1 MIKKRMNKGKIMLSQ
16 DEIINLN
23 LYELTLLS
31 AIKHIIISNYSSS
44 DIKEIKLN
52 DVLAVLNNG
61 KELPR
66 NNLRRDLSKSF
77 RSLMSKDVLN
87 IVNKVG
93 KRYYVKRES
102 VLVGSDNLYIS
113 ITQDEFKDFFSINLT
128 SNLVKVFGYYIK
140 LLSTL
145 NMNTRVGYHS
155 LDKLSEKFN
164 ISKSSLI
171 RYNSELEKRNLI
183 SIHRRKTFDELTG
196 KFKSFNNVYF
206 KPCDKEHICN
216 WFKIDLEQTN
226 K

>member
-1 MIKKRMNKGKIMLSQ
+1 MKNRLNKGKIMLSY
-16 DEIINLN
+16 DEITNLD
-23 LYELTLLS
+23 LYEITLLS
-31 AIKHIIISNYSSS
+31 CIKHIVISNYNSSKL
-44 DIKEIKLN
+44 KEIKLN
-52 DVLAVLNNG
+52 DVLMLLNNG

-66 NNLRRDLSKSF
+66 NNLRRDLSKTF

-93 KRYYVKRES
+93 KRYYIKRES

-113 ITQDEFKDFFSINLT
+113 ITQDEFKDFFSTNLT
-128 SNLVKVFGYYIK
+128 SNLVKIYGYYIK
-140 LLSTL
+140 LLSTFDIH
-145 NMNTRVGYHS
+145 TKVGFYS
-155 LDKLSEKFN
+155 LDKLSEKFDM
-164 ISKSSLI
+164 SKNSLI

-183 SIHRRKTFDELTG
+183 SIHRRKTFDESTG

>member
-16 DEIINLN
+16 DEIINLD

-31 AIKHIIISNYSSS
+31 SIKHIIISNYSSS

-93 KRYYVKRES
+93 KRYYIKRES

-113 ITQDEFKDFFSINLT
+113 ITQDEFKDFFSTNLT
-128 SNLVKVFGYYIK
+128 SNLVKIYGYYIK
-140 LLSTL
+140 LLSTFDIH
-145 NMNTRVGYHS
+145 TKVGFYS

-164 ISKSSLI
+164 MSKNSLI

-183 SIHRRKTFDELTG
+183 SIHRRKTFDESTG

>member
-1 MIKKRMNKGKIMLSQ
+1 MKNRLNKGKIMLSY
-16 DEIINLN
+16 DEITDLD
-23 LYELTLLS
+23 LYEITLLS
-31 AIKHIIISNYSSS
+31 CIKHIVISNYNSSKL
-44 DIKEIKLN
+44 KEIKLN
-52 DVLAVLNNG
+52 DVLMLLNNG

-66 NNLRRDLSKSF
+66 NNLRRDLSKTF

-93 KRYYVKRES
+93 KRYYIKRES

-113 ITQDEFKDFFSINLT
+113 ITQDEFKDFFSTNLT
-128 SNLVKVFGYYIK
+128 SNLVKIYGYYIK
-140 LLSTL
+140 LLSTFDIH
-145 NMNTRVGYHS
+145 TKVGFYS

-164 ISKSSLI
+164 MSKSSLI

-183 SIHRRKTFDELTG
+183 SIHRRKTFDESTG

>member
-1 MIKKRMNKGKIMLSQ
+1 MKNKLHRNEIMLSQ
-16 DEIINLN
+16 DEITNLD

-31 AIKHIIISNYSSS
+31 SIKHIIISNYNSP
-44 DIKEIKLN
+44 DAKEIKLN
-52 DVLAVLNNG
+52 DVLSVLNNG

-66 NNLRRDLSKSF
+66 NNLRRDLSKTF

-93 KRYYVKRES
+93 KRYYIKRES

-113 ITQDEFKDFFSINLT
+113 ITQDEFKDFFSTNLT
-128 SNLVKVFGYYIK
+128 SNLVKIYGYYIK
-140 LLSTL
+140 LLSTFDIH
-145 NMNTRVGYHS
+145 TKVGFYS

-164 ISKSSLI
+164 MSKNSLI

-183 SIHRRKTFDELTG
+183 SIHRRKTFDESTG

>member
-1 MIKKRMNKGKIMLSQ
+1 MKNKLHRNEIMLSQ
-16 DEIINLN
+16 DEITNLD

-31 AIKHIIISNYSSS
+31 SIKHIIISNYNSP
-44 DIKEIKLN
+44 DAKEIKLN
-52 DVLAVLNNG
+52 DVLSVLNNG

-66 NNLRRDLSKSF
+66 NNLRRDLSRSF
-77 RSLMSKDVLN
+77 RSLMSKDIFKV
-87 IVNKVG
+87 VNKIG
-93 KRYYVKRES
+93 KKYYIERES
-102 VLVGSDNLYIS
+102 ILINSNKLYVS
-113 ITQDEFKDFFSINLT
+113 IKKDEFINIFSTNLT
-128 SNLVKVFGYYIK
+128 SNLVKMYGYYIK

-145 NMNTRVGYHS
+145 NINSRVGYPS
-155 LDKLSEKFN
+155 LDTLSEKFG
-164 ISKSSLI
+164 ISKGTLVT
-171 RYNSELEKRNLI
+171 YNSELEKRNLI

>member
-1 MIKKRMNKGKIMLSQ
+1 MKNRLNKGKIMLSY
-16 DEIINLN
+16 DEITNLD
-23 LYELTLLS
+23 LYEITLLS
-31 AIKHIIISNYSSS
+31 CIKHIVISNYNSSKL
-44 DIKEIKLN
+44 KEIKLN
-52 DVLAVLNNG
+52 DVLMLLNNG

-66 NNLRRDLSKSF
+66 NNLRRDLSKTF

-93 KRYYVKRES
+93 KRYYIKRES

-113 ITQDEFKDFFSINLT
+113 ITQDEFKDFFSTNLT
-128 SNLVKVFGYYIK
+128 SNLVKIYGYYIK
-140 LLSTL
+140 LLSTFDIH
-145 NMNTRVGYHS
+145 TKVGFYS

-164 ISKSSLI
+164 MSKSSLI

-183 SIHRRKTFDELTG
+183 SIHRRKTFDESTG

>member
-1 MIKKRMNKGKIMLSQ
+1 MKNRLNKGKIMLSY
-16 DEIINLN
+16 DEITNLD
-23 LYELTLLS
+23 LYEITLLS
-31 AIKHIIISNYSSS
+31 CIKHIVISNYNSSKL
-44 DIKEIKLN
+44 KEIKLN
-52 DVLAVLNNG
+52 DVLMLLNNG

-66 NNLRRDLSKSF
+66 NNLRRDLSKTF

-93 KRYYVKRES
+93 KRYYIKRES

-113 ITQDEFKDFFSINLT
+113 ITQDEFKDFFSTNLT
-128 SNLVKVFGYYIK
+128 SNLVKIYGYYIK
-140 LLSTL
+140 LLSTFDIH
-145 NMNTRVGYHS
+145 TKVGFYS

-164 ISKSSLI
+164 MSKNSLI

-183 SIHRRKTFDELTG
+183 SIHRRKTFDESTG

-216 WFKIDLEQTN
+216 WFKIDLE
-226 K
+226 

>member
-1 MIKKRMNKGKIMLSQ
+1 MRNRLNKGKIMLSY
-16 DEIINLN
+16 DEITGLY
-23 LYELTLLS
+23 LYEITLLS
-31 AIKHIIISNYSSS
+31 CIKHIVISNYNSSKL
-44 DIKEIKLN
+44 KEIKLN
-52 DVLAVLNNG
+52 DVLMLLNNG
-61 KELPR
+61 KELTR

-93 KRYYVKRES
+93 KRYYIKRES

-113 ITQDEFKDFFSINLT
+113 ITQQEFKDIFSTNLT
-128 SNLVKVFGYYIK
+128 SGLVKIYGYYIK
-140 LLSTL
+140 LLSTFDIH
-145 NMNTRVGYHS
+145 TRVGYHS
-155 LDKLSEKFN
+155 LDKLSEKFK

-183 SIHRRKTFDELTG
+183 SIHRRKTFDESTG

-216 WFKIDLEQTN
+216 WFKIDLV
-226 K
+226 

>member
-1 MIKKRMNKGKIMLSQ
+1 MKNKLHRNEIMLSQ
-16 DEIINLN
+16 DEITNLD

-31 AIKHIIISNYSSS
+31 SIKHIIISNYNSP
-44 DIKEIKLN
+44 DAKEIKLN
-52 DVLAVLNNG
+52 DVLSVLNNG

-66 NNLRRDLSKSF
+66 NNLRRDLSRSF
-77 RSLMSKDVLN
+77 RSLMSKDIFKV
-87 IVNKVG
+87 VNKIG
-93 KRYYVKRES
+93 KRYYIERES
-102 VLVGSDNLYIS
+102 ILINSNKLYVS
-113 ITQDEFKDFFSINLT
+113 IKKDEFINIFSTNLT
-128 SNLVKVFGYYIK
+128 SNLVKMYGYYIK

-183 SIHRRKTFDELTG
+183 SIHRRKTFDESTG

-216 WFKIDLEQTN
+216 WFQIDLE
-226 K
+226 

>member
-1 MIKKRMNKGKIMLSQ
+1 MRNRLNKGKIMLSY
-16 DEIINLN
+16 DEITSLD
-23 LYELTLLS
+23 LYEITLLS
-31 AIKHIIISNYSSS
+31 CIKHIVISNYNSSKL
-44 DIKEIKLN
+44 KEIKLN
-52 DVLAVLNNG
+52 DVLDALNNG
-61 KELPR
+61 KELPK
-66 NNLRRDLSKSF
+66 NNLRRDLSRSF

-93 KRYYVKRES
+93 KRYYIKRES

-113 ITQDEFKDFFSINLT
+113 ITQQEFKDIFSTNLT
-128 SNLVKVFGYYIK
+128 SGLVKIYGYYIK
-140 LLSTL
+140 LLSTFDIH
-145 NMNTRVGYHS
+145 TKVGFYS

-164 ISKSSLI
+164 MSKNSLI

-183 SIHRRKTFDELTG
+183 SIHRRKTFDESTG

>member
-1 MIKKRMNKGKIMLSQ
+1 MKNRLRRNEIMLSQ
-16 DEIINLN
+16 DEIVNLN

-31 AIKHIIISNYSSS
+31 SIKHIIISNYNSH
-44 DIKEIKLN
+44 DVKEIKLN
-52 DVLAVLNNG
+52 DVLTALNNG

-66 NNLRRDLSKSF
+66 NNLRRDLSISF

-93 KRYYVKRES
+93 KRYYIERKS
-102 VLVGSDNLYIS
+102 VLVDSHNLYVS
-113 ITQDEFKDFFSINLT
+113 ITQDEFKNIFSSNLT
-128 SNLVKVFGYYIK
+128 SNLVKMYGYYIK
-140 LLSTL
+140 LLSTFDIDSK
-145 NMNTRVGYHS
+145 VGFYS
-155 LDKLSEKFN
+155 LDTLSEKFG
-164 ISKSSLI
+164 ISKGTLVT
-171 RYNSELEKRNLI
+171 YNSELEKRNLI
-183 SIHRRKTFDELTG
+183 SIHRRKTFDESTG

>member
-1 MIKKRMNKGKIMLSQ
+1 MKNRLNKGKIMLSY
-16 DEIINLN
+16 DEITDLD
-23 LYELTLLS
+23 LYEITLLS
-31 AIKHIIISNYSSS
+31 CIKYIVISNYNSSKL
-44 DIKEIKLN
+44 KEIKLN
-52 DVLAVLNNG
+52 DVLMLLNNG

-66 NNLRRDLSKSF
+66 NNLRRDLSKTF

-93 KRYYVKRES
+93 KRYYIKRES

-113 ITQDEFKDFFSINLT
+113 ITQDEFKDFFSTNLT
-128 SNLVKVFGYYIK
+128 SNLVKIYGYYIK
-140 LLSTL
+140 LLSTFDIH
-145 NMNTRVGYHS
+145 TKVGFYS

-164 ISKSSLI
+164 MSKSSLI

-183 SIHRRKTFDELTG
+183 SIHRRKTFDESTG

-216 WFKIDLEQTN
+216 WFQIDL
-226 K
+226 

>member
-1 MIKKRMNKGKIMLSQ
+1 MKNRLNKGKIMLSY
-16 DEIINLN
+16 DEITDLD
-23 LYELTLLS
+23 LYEITLLS
-31 AIKHIIISNYSSS
+31 CIKHIVISNYNSSKL
-44 DIKEIKLN
+44 KEIKLN
-52 DVLAVLNNG
+52 DVLMLLNNG

-66 NNLRRDLSKSF
+66 NNLRRDLSKTF

-93 KRYYVKRES
+93 KRYYIKRES

-113 ITQDEFKDFFSINLT
+113 ITQDEFKDFFSTNLT
-128 SNLVKVFGYYIK
+128 SNLVKIYGYYIK
-140 LLSTL
+140 LLSTFDIH
-145 NMNTRVGYHS
+145 TKVGFYS

-164 ISKSSLI
+164 MSKSSLI

-183 SIHRRKTFDELTG
+183 SIHRRKTFDESTG

-216 WFKIDLEQTN
+216 WFQIDL
-226 K
+226 